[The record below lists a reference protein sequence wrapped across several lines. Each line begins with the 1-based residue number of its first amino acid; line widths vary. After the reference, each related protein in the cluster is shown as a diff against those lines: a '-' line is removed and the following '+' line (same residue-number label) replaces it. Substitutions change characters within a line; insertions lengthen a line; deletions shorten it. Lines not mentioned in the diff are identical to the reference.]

1 MFPPYKIDREL
12 LTKVIQQKLTEVET
26 LGSERVLLENP
37 GTTAKFP
44 VCVLYNFQARPQN
57 SKASYALSITI
68 EVWAREY
75 YEAQRIYQQAADK
88 LSEINFVEVAPTPQT
103 KDPITKKQ
111 RYGSTFEAGWSA
123 IKNTFY
129 VNRS

>member
-37 GTTAKFP
+37 GTTATFP
-44 VCVLYNFQARPQN
+44 VCVLYNFQARSQN
-57 SKASYALSITI
+57 FKASFALSITI

-75 YEAQRIYQQAADK
+75 YEAQRIYQKAADK

-123 IKNTFY
+123 ITNTFY